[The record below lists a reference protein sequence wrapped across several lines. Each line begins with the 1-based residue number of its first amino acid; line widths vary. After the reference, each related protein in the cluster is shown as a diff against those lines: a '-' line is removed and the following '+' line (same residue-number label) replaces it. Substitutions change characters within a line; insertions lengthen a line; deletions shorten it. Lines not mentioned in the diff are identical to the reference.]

1 MESAGWVVELKKQIY
16 RNNWR
21 MAHFDDNKKYE
32 GDTLDDDVESFPYHN
47 AVQSSDGSLAV
58 FLDFSELNTPT
69 YSGYV
74 EDCEELL
81 EVVDLEMDKTD
92 TRIEIEVVRG
102 IESTTVSWLVVEFAC
117 HLIYVDIVKYFTVK
131 KNVLTPIPKIA
142 MLQFTRARAKE
153 LGQR

>member
-1 MESAGWVVELKKQIY
+1 M
-16 RNNWR
+16 
-21 MAHFDDNKKYE
+21 
-32 GDTLDDDVESFPYHN
+32 P
-47 AVQSSDGSLAV
+47 
-58 FLDFSELNTPT
+58 SE
-69 YSGYV
+69 GYV

-92 TRIEIEVVRG
+92 TRIEIEVVRE

-117 HLIYVDIVKYFTVK
+117 HLVYVDIVKYFTVK

-142 MLQFTRARAKE
+142 MLQFARARAKE

>member
-1 MESAGWVVELKKQIY
+1 MK
-16 RNNWR
+16 
-21 MAHFDDNKKYE
+21 
-32 GDTLDDDVESFPYHN
+32 
-47 AVQSSDGSLAV
+47 
-58 FLDFSELNTPT
+58 TPT
-69 YSGYV
+69 PSCHFECQNSPLTVNLHLAKSSGYV

>member
-32 GDTLDDDVESFPYHN
+32 GDTLDGDGELPSHSKGDNSIRDAPSSSDEHAPNGHQSRILRTSSHWPTQRIPTTAGAGWINGYDDVESFPYHN

-69 YSGYV
+69 YSGI
-74 EDCEELL
+74 
-81 EVVDLEMDKTD
+81 
-92 TRIEIEVVRG
+92 R
-102 IESTTVSWLVVEFAC
+102 SLV
-117 HLIYVDIVKYFTVK
+117 IV
-131 KNVLTPIPKIA
+131 
-142 MLQFTRARAKE
+142 
-153 LGQR
+153 

>member
-32 GDTLDDDVESFPYHN
+32 GDTLDGDGELPNDVESFPYHN

-69 YSGYV
+69 YSGI
-74 EDCEELL
+74 
-81 EVVDLEMDKTD
+81 
-92 TRIEIEVVRG
+92 R
-102 IESTTVSWLVVEFAC
+102 SLV
-117 HLIYVDIVKYFTVK
+117 IV
-131 KNVLTPIPKIA
+131 
-142 MLQFTRARAKE
+142 
-153 LGQR
+153 